1 MGGALVVGGGLAVVL
16 HGGVGGAWGLTIGH
30 VDPIILPLLHHR
42 VLGWVGKGVRENE
55 RRKG

>member
-1 MGGALVVGGGLAVVL
+1 MWWVVGLAVVL
-16 HGGVGGAWGLTIGH
+16 HGGVGGAGGLTIGH